1 MLNFKNFYLL
11 NEGGAGGHMAHP
23 IDLPEVKTGRDLI
36 NVFYKTADYLN
47 TTTVPLKIDGVNA
60 SIRLVDTPQGKQF
73 AIYRGAKKDI
83 EGPPAIIDYLP
94 ARFPENPNFVKF
106 GTEILKIFNESIS
119 GTKDELTKLG
129 LYNDPL
135 VFFNMEYVSGATNVI
150 GYSDKFLAIHY
161 PGKIIETVSA
171 VRKTKSYDNIALRY
185 NSKILKS
192 YTEKVNTFAQPAGFK
207 VIHQIATK
215 LTREPNFQ
223 KILNFD
229 LTIAGQTKTLQD
241 WLKTAVNPSTKTIT
255 LIDGKVVNGN
265 NQALYITSVEKGEDV
280 AKLVNLK
287 SLPTAIND
295 IVFWHATRLLGREL
309 LDSMTSELGNT
320 ASEQEGI
327 VINTPTISK
336 TQFKITGD
344 FFIRNQLSAFRKT
357 VAPAPKIAVVTYGRF
372 NPPTI
377 GHQHLLNVLSDI
389 GTKNN
394 AQLTAV
400 FPTYSYDPDKNPLD
414 YNTKIEVL
422 KQIVPTNV
430 QIMSQG
436 KTLFEML
443 KYLGEQGYTQVFHVA
458 GSDRLPEYEKLIN
471 TYNNKPDKKGNIL
484 FNISEYKFVSA
495 GARDPDTEGV
505 AGMSASKVRQ
515 AARTGN
521 YKAFEAGMAKTPAGK
536 NISNL
541 QDVYKIIKSSA
552 A

>member
-1 MLNFKNFYLL
+1 MLSFKNFYLL

-36 NVFYKTADYLN
+36 NIFNEVATYLSN
-47 TTTVPLKIDGVNA
+47 TTVPLKIDGVNA

-83 EGPPAIIDYLP
+83 EGPPATIDYLP
-94 ARFPENPNFVKF
+94 NRFPENPNFVKF

-119 GTKDELTKLG
+119 ETIDELTKLG

-150 GYSDKFLAIHY
+150 GYSEKFLAIHY

-171 VRKTKSYDNIALRY
+171 VRKTKSYDNVALRY
-185 NSKILKS
+185 NSKILKQ
-192 YTEKVNTFAQPAGFK
+192 YTSKVNNFAQPAGFK
-207 VIHQIATK
+207 VIHQIATE
-215 LTREPNFQ
+215 LTRQPNFQ
-223 KILNFD
+223 KVLNFD
-229 LTIAGQTKTLQD
+229 LTIAGETKTLQD
-241 WLKTAVNPSTKTIT
+241 WLKSAVNPSTKTIT
-255 LIDGKVVNGN
+255 LADGKIVNGN
-265 NQALYITSVEKGEDV
+265 NQALYITSIEKGEDV
-280 AKLVNLK
+280 AKLVSPK
-287 SLPTAIND
+287 SLPVAIND
-295 IVFWHATRLLGREL
+295 IIFWHATRLLGKEL

-344 FFIRNQLSAFRKT
+344 FFIRNQLSAFRKP
-357 VAPAPKIAVVTYGRF
+357 AALAPKVAVVTYGRF
-372 NPPTI
+372 NPPTV
-377 GHQHLLNVLSDI
+377 GHQQLLNILSDT
-389 GTKNN
+389 GARNN
-394 AQLTAV
+394 AQLVAV

-422 KQIVPTNV
+422 KQIVPANV
-430 QIMSQG
+430 QILPQG

-443 KYLGEQGYTQVFHVA
+443 KYLGEQGFTRVFHIA

-484 FNISEYKFVSA
+484 FNIPEYKFVSA
-495 GARDPDTEGV
+495 GERDPDTEGIS
-505 AGMSASKVRQ
+505 GISASKVRQ

-536 NISNL
+536 NINNL